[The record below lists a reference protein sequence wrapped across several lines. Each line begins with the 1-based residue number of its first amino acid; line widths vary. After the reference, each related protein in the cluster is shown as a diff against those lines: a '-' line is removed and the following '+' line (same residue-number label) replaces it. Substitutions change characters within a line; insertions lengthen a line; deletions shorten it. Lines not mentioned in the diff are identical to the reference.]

1 MNTCLS
7 RFSLTSLSL
16 AVALASQTSFANDK
30 LEEII
35 VTGELRD
42 ANALS
47 VANSVS
53 IVNASTLAA
62 RNTQHLEDVF
72 NLAPNVNYST
82 GASRGR
88 FILIRGIGERSQFV
102 DPVNPSVG
110 VMLDGIDM
118 TGISTGIT
126 ALDTKQV
133 EIFRG
138 PQGTLFGAN
147 ALAGL
152 VNVVSNDVSDE
163 PSGKISAGFGTYG
176 AFDAGLTLSSPI
188 NDVTGWRAAVKQT
201 NSDGFIENTH
211 LDRKDTNNIDE
222 FSAKNLLTFDF
233 GKSLAMRWVT
243 YYIDVD
249 NGYDAFSLDN
259 NRKTLSD
266 EPGHDRQT
274 TLATALHTTYSGSD
288 MVDLE
293 VIASVAESEIEYG
306 YDEDWAYRDICPIDS
321 ECAGGQ
327 YSTTDNYERDNSNT
341 ALDVRLISKGDSKFA
356 WVAGAYVRNQDVELA
371 RTRVN
376 NDSTYDFYSLP
387 RVPEVTPYASDYTT
401 NNSALYGEVR
411 STLSATT
418 TLVTGLRLERISS
431 DFIDSNGS
439 TFNPGETLWGGKMA
453 LEVQISDHEM
463 VYGLISRGYKGNGF
477 NTEVDL
483 EEEDKT
489 FDTETMVNFELGTK
503 GQWLDKS
510 LTGQFA
516 LFYQLRNDIQVKQ
529 STAYEAD
536 GTIEFTDSIN
546 NAAEGVNYGA
556 EMELLWSPVESITL
570 FSNVGLLQTSFK
582 KFSNTSHVDGTVD
595 MDGRDQPHAP
605 NYQYSTGATFQFGDL
620 LSARFEIEGKDD
632 FYFSANHEEKAA
644 AYTLLN
650 ARIAFQ
656 LDEIEFALW
665 AKNLTD
671 ATVETR
677 GFYFSHDFGNDPRKF
692 YAAEPYSQKGAPR
705 TVGVSASLSF

>member
-152 VNVVSNDVSDE
+152 VNVVSNDVSDA

-188 NDVTGWRAAVKQT
+188 NDVAGWRAAVKQT

-249 NGYDAFSLDN
+249 NG
-259 NRKTLSD
+259 
-266 EPGHDRQT
+266 
-274 TLATALHTTYSGSD
+274 
-288 MVDLE
+288 
-293 VIASVAESEIEYG
+293 
-306 YDEDWAYRDICPIDS
+306 
-321 ECAGGQ
+321 
-327 YSTTDNYERDNSNT
+327 
-341 ALDVRLISKGDSKFA
+341 
-356 WVAGAYVRNQDVELA
+356 
-371 RTRVN
+371 
-376 NDSTYDFYSLP
+376 
-387 RVPEVTPYASDYTT
+387 
-401 NNSALYGEVR
+401 
-411 STLSATT
+411 
-418 TLVTGLRLERISS
+418 
-431 DFIDSNGS
+431 
-439 TFNPGETLWGGKMA
+439 
-453 LEVQISDHEM
+453 
-463 VYGLISRGYKGNGF
+463 
-477 NTEVDL
+477 
-483 EEEDKT
+483 
-489 FDTETMVNFELGTK
+489 
-503 GQWLDKS
+503 
-510 LTGQFA
+510 
-516 LFYQLRNDIQVKQ
+516 
-529 STAYEAD
+529 
-536 GTIEFTDSIN
+536 
-546 NAAEGVNYGA
+546 
-556 EMELLWSPVESITL
+556 
-570 FSNVGLLQTSFK
+570 
-582 KFSNTSHVDGTVD
+582 
-595 MDGRDQPHAP
+595 
-605 NYQYSTGATFQFGDL
+605 
-620 LSARFEIEGKDD
+620 
-632 FYFSANHEEKAA
+632 
-644 AYTLLN
+644 
-650 ARIAFQ
+650 
-656 LDEIEFALW
+656 
-665 AKNLTD
+665 
-671 ATVETR
+671 
-677 GFYFSHDFGNDPRKF
+677 
-692 YAAEPYSQKGAPR
+692 
-705 TVGVSASLSF
+705 